1 MVRACGIGI
10 GVSLVPKERNVVVA
24 NNVIAGSR
32 IGAVVGTEY
41 GRNITGD
48 LTQSADRR
56 AAGIRIEGNAVA

>member
-1 MVRACGIGI
+1 
-10 GVSLVPKERNVVVA
+10 VPTERNVVVA

-41 GRNITGD
+41 GKTITGD